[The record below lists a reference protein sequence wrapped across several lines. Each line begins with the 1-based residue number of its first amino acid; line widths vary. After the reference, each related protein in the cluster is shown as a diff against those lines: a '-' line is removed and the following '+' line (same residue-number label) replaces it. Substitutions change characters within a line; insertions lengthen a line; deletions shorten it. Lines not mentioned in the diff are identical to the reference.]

1 VSRDTRGNEENI
13 MKINGSTEIPR
24 LERAGSGKAEAAHP
38 PGAPRTGADSV
49 SLSDLASR
57 LQSLESEMTAGEP
70 FDAARVEEIKQAIR
84 EGRFKVNAEV
94 VADRLIESMKELLAR
109 KA

>member
-1 VSRDTRGNEENI
+1 
-13 MKINGSTEIPR
+13 MKINGPIDAPR
-24 LERAGSGKAEAAHP
+24 LERAGNGKSD
-38 PGAPRTGADSV
+38 APRASGAAKAGAETV
-49 SLSDLASR
+49 SLSELANR
-57 LQSLESEMTAGEP
+57 LQALESEVAAGQP

>member
-1 VSRDTRGNEENI
+1 
-13 MKINGSTEIPR
+13 MKINGPADAPR
-24 LERAGSGKAEAAHP
+24 LERTNSAKPEAAR
-38 PGAPRTGADSV
+38 PGGTAKAGGETV
-49 SLSDLASR
+49 TLSELASR
-57 LQSLESEMTAGEP
+57 LQSLESEMAAGQP

-84 EGRFKVNAEV
+84 DGRFKVNAEV